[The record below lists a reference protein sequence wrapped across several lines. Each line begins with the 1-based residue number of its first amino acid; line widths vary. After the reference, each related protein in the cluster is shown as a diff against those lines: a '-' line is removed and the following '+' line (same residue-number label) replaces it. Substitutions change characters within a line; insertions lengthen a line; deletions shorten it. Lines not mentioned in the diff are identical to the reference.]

1 MTGCLKII
9 ATPIGNL
16 EDMSPRAIHA
26 LKESQVILAENITHS
41 RKLFNSIGLDLSDK
55 KLVSCSP
62 PEEPKRIPI
71 VLERLEQGACVALI
85 SDAGAPT
92 ISDPG
97 GRLISAVI
105 EAGYKIEVIPGPSA
119 IITAL
124 MGAGLVANR
133 FAFLGFLP
141 KKGKERQRLIQDSYT
156 AGLALVIFESPNRIQ
171 ETLEDLFKLCGPQKV
186 VVARELTKHFETFHR
201 GLLGQDLKPALVKKG
216 ELVIIIEVQTEAQKA
231 EIPEKAFEKAALGN
245 KALAKQLA
253 AQYGISVKEAYQRL
267 LTDAK

>member
-1 MTGCLKII
+1 
-9 ATPIGNL
+9 
-16 EDMSPRAIHA
+16 MSPRAIHA
-26 LKESQVILAENITHS
+26 LKEANIILAENITHS
-41 RKLFNSIGLDLSDK
+41 RKLFNSIGLDLSNA
-55 KLVSCSP
+55 KLISCSP

-71 VLERLEQGACVALI
+71 ILERLEQGLSIALV

-105 EAGYKIEVIPGPSA
+105 NAGYKIEVIPGPSA

-124 MGAGLVANR
+124 MGAGLMANR

-141 KKGKERQRLIQDSYT
+141 KKGKERTRLIQESYT

-186 VVARELTKHFETFHR
+186 VIARELTKHFETFHR
-201 GLLGQDLKPALVKKG
+201 GVLGQDLKPALIEKG
-216 ELVIIIEVQTEAQKA
+216 ELVIIVEAQTETQKT

>member
-1 MTGCLKII
+1 MAGLLKII

-16 EDMSPRAIHA
+16 TDMSPRGILA
-26 LKESQVILAENITHS
+26 LKDSQVILAENITHS
-41 RKLFNSIGLDLSDK
+41 RKLFNAIGLDLSQT
-55 KLVSCSP
+55 KLISCSP
-62 PEEPKRIPI
+62 SEEAKRIPTI
-71 VLERLEQGACVALI
+71 LERLEHGEVVGLV

-92 ISDPG
+92 VSDPG

-124 MGAGLVANR
+124 MGAGLIANR

-141 KKGKERQRLIQDSYT
+141 KKGKERVRLIQTSYT
-156 AGLALVIFESPNRIQ
+156 AGLALVIFESPNRIS
-171 ETLEDLFKLCGPQKV
+171 ETIENLFEICGPQKV

-201 GLLGQDLKPALVKKG
+201 GILGQDLKPEIVTKG
-216 ELVIIIEVQTEAQKA
+216 ELVIIIEAKTESA
-231 EIPEKAFEKAALGN
+231 EINIPNDAFEKPAMGN
-245 KALAKQLA
+245 KAAAKQLS

-267 LTDAK
+267 LTNAK